1 MLSAYCH
8 SILWLEIHSVGV
20 ILQPNLKRNTLRN
33 HPSVYVKRV
42 QCLSVHVW
50 NSFILYL
57 TYFYKTMKRD
67 VFLAS
72 IIKTRERKG
81 RAHLPALSK

>member
-20 ILQPNLKRNTLRN
+20 ILQPHLKRNTLRN
-33 HPSVYVKRV
+33 HPNVYVKRV
-42 QCLSVHVW
+42 QCLPGHVW

-57 TYFYKTMKRD
+57 TYFHKTIKGKI
-67 VFLAS
+67 FLAS
-72 IIKTRERKG
+72 IIKTGELKG
-81 RAHLPALSK
+81 RADLRSLI

>member
-33 HPSVYVKRV
+33 HPSVYVK
-42 QCLSVHVW
+42 SVM
-50 NSFILYL
+50 FACACMEQLYSL
-57 TYFYKTMKRD
+57 FNL
-67 VFLAS
+67 FS
-72 IIKTRERKG
+72 QNN
-81 RAHLPALSK
+81 

>member
-8 SILWLEIHSVGV
+8 SILWLEIQSVGV
-20 ILQPNLKRNTLRN
+20 ILHPNLNRNTLRN
-33 HPSVYVKRV
+33 HPCVYVKGV

-50 NSFILYL
+50 INFLLYL
-57 TYFYKTMKRD
+57 TYFHKTIKEN

-72 IIKTRERKG
+72 IIKTRELRG
-81 RAHLPALSK
+81 RVDVLSII

>member
-8 SILWLEIHSVGV
+8 SILWLEIQSVGV
-20 ILQPNLKRNTLRN
+20 ILQPNLNRNTLRN
-33 HPSVYVKRV
+33 HPCGYVKGV

-50 NSFILYL
+50 IRFLLYL
-57 TYFYKTMKRD
+57 TYFHKTIREN

-72 IIKTRERKG
+72 IIKTRELRG
-81 RAHLPALSK
+81 RVDVLSII

>member
-8 SILWLEIHSVGV
+8 SILWLEIQSVGV
-20 ILQPNLKRNTLRN
+20 ILQPNLNRNTLRN
-33 HPSVYVKRV
+33 HPCVYVKGV

-50 NSFILYL
+50 IRSLLYL
-57 TYFYKTMKRD
+57 TYFHKTIKEN

-72 IIKTRERKG
+72 IIKTRELRG
-81 RAHLPALSK
+81 RVDVLSII

>member
-20 ILQPNLKRNTLRN
+20 ILQPHLKRNTLRN

-42 QCLSVHVW
+42 QCLPVHVW
-50 NSFILYL
+50 HSFILYL
-57 TYFYKTMKRD
+57 TYFHKTIKGK

-72 IIKTRERKG
+72 IIKTGELKG
-81 RAHLPALSK
+81 RADLRSLI